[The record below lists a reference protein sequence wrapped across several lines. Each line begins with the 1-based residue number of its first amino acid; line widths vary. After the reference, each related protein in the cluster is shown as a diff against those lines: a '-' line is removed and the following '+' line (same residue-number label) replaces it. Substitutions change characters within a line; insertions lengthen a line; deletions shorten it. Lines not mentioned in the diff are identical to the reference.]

1 MIGVWGVGCGVWG
14 VGCGV
19 WGVGCG
25 VWLGGIAEDRR
36 GGARL
41 GLLGFYLSECSASA
55 RAQEGALG
63 RLGPV
68 ESRNN
73 GASHDPVLV
82 LLR

>member
-19 WGVGCG
+19 WGVG